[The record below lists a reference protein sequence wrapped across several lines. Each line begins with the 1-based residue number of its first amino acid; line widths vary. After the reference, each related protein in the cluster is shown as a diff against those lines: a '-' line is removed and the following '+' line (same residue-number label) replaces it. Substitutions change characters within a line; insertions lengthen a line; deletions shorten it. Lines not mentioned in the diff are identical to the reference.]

1 MVIFLSR
8 SDLCV
13 LAVNCVFA
21 KLSSGIL
28 TFRAETQESRKD
40 PKGKQRLEV
49 ANKRRMFKQTY
60 LVTGGAGFIGSHI
73 VERLVRDGHRV
84 RVLDDFSSGKESNL
98 ESFRKEIELVRG
110 DIRDAAVV
118 NEATKDVDIVFHEAA
133 LGSVP
138 RSVADPLTTHEVNM
152 TGTLNVLLAARE
164 AGVKRVVYAS
174 SSSVYGETPVLPKSE
189 DMTPQPLSPY
199 ALSKLVGEHYA
210 SVFKHIYG
218 FDVVALRYFNIF
230 GPRQDPE
237 SQYAAV
243 IPRFI
248 TALLEGK
255 SPVVYG
261 DGLQSRDFTYVDNV
275 VEANLLAS
283 EADGAGAKAFNVAC
297 GGRYTLL
304 DLLAKL
310 KQILGSDIEPIHEA
324 ARAGDVKDSQASI
337 AAAQRELGY
346 KVSVGF
352 EEGLHKT
359 AAWYQS
365 QMR

>member
-1 MVIFLSR
+1 MS
-8 SDLCV
+8 
-13 LAVNCVFA
+13 
-21 KLSSGIL
+21 
-28 TFRAETQESRKD
+28 
-40 PKGKQRLEV
+40 
-49 ANKRRMFKQTY
+49 KQTY
-60 LVTGGAGFIGSHI
+60 LVTGGAGFIGSHLA
-73 VERLVRDGHRV
+73 ERLVRDGHRV

-98 ESFRKEIELVRG
+98 ESFRSEIDVLRG
-110 DIRDAAVV
+110 DIRDGAIVNAA
-118 NEATKDVDIVFHEAA
+118 TRGVDIVFHEAA

-152 TGTLNVLLAARE
+152 TGTLNVLLAARD
-164 AGVKRVVYAS
+164 ASVKRVVYAS
-174 SSSVYGETPVLPKSE
+174 SSSVYGETPVLPKKE

-210 SVFKHIYG
+210 SVFKHVYG
-218 FDVVALRYFNIF
+218 FEIVALRYFNIF

-255 SPVVYG
+255 PPVVYG

-275 VEANLLAS
+275 VEANVLAS
-283 EADGAGAKAFNVAC
+283 EADNAAGKAFNVAC

-304 DLLAKL
+304 ELLAKL
-310 KQILGSDIEPIHEA
+310 KEILGSEIEPIHEA
-324 ARAGDVKDSQASI
+324 PRAGDVKDSQASI
-337 AAAQRELGY
+337 EAAERALGY
-346 KVSVGF
+346 RVKVGF
-352 EEGLHKT
+352 DEGLRRT

-365 QMR
+365 QAG

>member
-1 MVIFLSR
+1 MR
-8 SDLCV
+8 GKDD
-13 LAVNCVFA
+13 
-21 KLSSGIL
+21 K
-28 TFRAETQESRKD
+28 ESIRIYM
-40 PKGKQRLEV
+40 PKRV
-49 ANKRRMFKQTY
+49 Y

-73 VERLVRDGHRV
+73 VERLVREGQQV
-84 RVLDDFSSGKESNL
+84 RVLDDLSSGRESNL
-98 ESFRKEIELVRG
+98 EAFRNEVEFIKG
-110 DIRDAAVV
+110 DIRDASLVSHSM
-118 NEATKDVDIVFHEAA
+118 KGVDIVFHEAA

-152 TGTLNVLLAARE
+152 TGTLNVLLGARE

-174 SSSVYGETPVLPKSE
+174 SSSVYGETPMLPKRE
-189 DMTPQPLSPY
+189 EMTPQPLSPY

-210 SVFKHIYG
+210 SVFKHVYG
-218 FDVVALRYFNIF
+218 FEIVALRYFNIF

-275 VEANLLAS
+275 VDANLLAS
-283 EADGAGAKAFNVAC
+283 EAAGVAGQAFNVAC

-304 DLLAKL
+304 DLLARL
-310 KQILGSDIEPIHEA
+310 KEILGSDIEPIHEA

-337 AAAQRELGY
+337 EAAERALGY

-352 EEGLHKT
+352 EEGLQRT
-359 AAWYQS
+359 AAWYQN
-365 QMR
+365 QPR